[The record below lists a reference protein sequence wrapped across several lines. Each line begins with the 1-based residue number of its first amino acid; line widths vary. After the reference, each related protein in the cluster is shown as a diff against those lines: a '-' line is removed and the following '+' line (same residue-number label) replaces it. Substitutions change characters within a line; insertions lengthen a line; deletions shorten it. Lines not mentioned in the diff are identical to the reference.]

1 MADVNVVILAGRLT
15 RDPEQK
21 YTPNGTGVAKFGLA
35 IGRKFKGKDGQ
46 MQEETTFV
54 DVDAWGKQSEAIA
67 QYCKKGSPVLV
78 QGSLR
83 SDSWEDKATGQKRSK
98 LLVNADRVQFLGT
111 KPSGDEKKT
120 AAPKTAEGD
129 DLKIDEDDIPWR

>member
-15 RDPEQK
+15 RDPEHRT
-21 YTPNGTGVAKFGLA
+21 TPNGSSVAKFGLA
-35 IGRKFKGKDGQ
+35 IGRKFKGKDGNV
-46 MQEETTFV
+46 QEETTFV
-54 DVDAWGKQSEAIA
+54 DVDAWGKQAAAIA

-83 SDSWEDKATGQKRSK
+83 TESWEDKATGQKRSK
-98 LLVNADRVQFLGT
+98 LLVSADRVQFLGT

-120 AAPKTAEGD
+120 AAPKAAEGD
-129 DLKIDEDDIPWR
+129 DLKIDEEDIPF